1 MKNLHLRTIG
11 FFILTCCLASNT
23 FAQIDTI
30 RYDQSQ
36 QSGKRTKNAIYGEL
50 VGSGF
55 LLSMHYER
63 SLWQNEAVKVNA
75 RIGVGSAILV
85 NAAPLVGLNACIGKT
100 SSRLEL
106 GFNAIQTYVFGL
118 LGGNGFFILGNPVIG
133 YRYEGKKGLLF
144 RAALTPFF
152 ALDDPDNW
160 VSQGRIIPSAGISF
174 GYAF

>member
-1 MKNLHLRTIG
+1 MKNLHLRAIG
-11 FFILTCCLASNT
+11 FFIMTCCWSANT

-30 RYDQSQ
+30 RYDRSLQSEKQ
-36 QSGKRTKNAIYGEL
+36 TKNAIYGEL
-50 VGSGF
+50 GGSGF

-63 SLWQNEAVKVNA
+63 SLWQNETVKLNA
-75 RIGVGSAILV
+75 RIGVGSAIFV
-85 NAAPLVGLNACIGKT
+85 NAVPLIGVNACMGKN

-106 GFNAIQTYVFGL
+106 GFNAIQTYAFGL
-118 LGGNGFFILGNPVIG
+118 FGGDGFFILGNPVIG

-152 ALDDPDNW
+152 VLDDPDNW
-160 VSQGRIIPSAGISF
+160 VDEGRIIPSAGISF